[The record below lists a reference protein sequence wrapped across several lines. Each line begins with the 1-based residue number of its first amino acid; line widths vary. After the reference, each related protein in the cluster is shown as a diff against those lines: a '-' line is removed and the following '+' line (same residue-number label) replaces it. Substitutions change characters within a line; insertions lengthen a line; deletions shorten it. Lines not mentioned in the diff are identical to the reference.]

1 MTVSKLCGQIE
12 ETETNYTEKEVI
24 QRLLCIIKPGEFRTR
39 LISNDDMTV
48 AKHRKVS
55 ESHIRIRKAAVC
67 IRQHIS
73 YIIGQQE

>member
-55 ESHIRIRKAAVC
+55 
-67 IRQHIS
+67 
-73 YIIGQQE
+73 